1 MDSNFI
7 KWCSDRLV
15 SLFLLYA
22 SGVFRWQF
30 VHHLE
35 NLAYDLRINFT
46 LKKGTD
52 DRIVIIDIDEKSL
65 AEHGRWPWPRDRIA
79 HLIDLLF
86 DYYGIGILGMD
97 VVWAE
102 PDESSGL
109 GILESL
115 AGHQL
120 SENME
125 YLTVLEQIRPNL
137 QRDRIFAESLRNP
150 NHPTVLG
157 FYFDTEIDK
166 AAGNISGQLPKPIFN
181 KNYFRGKAVSF
192 IEAGGYGANLP
203 DIQDAATDAGHF
215 NPDPDIDGIV
225 RRVPMLIEYDGE
237 QYASLSLAIS
247 RLIFDNAKIEP
258 RFAEGFGVVK
268 SYHGL
273 EWLGIADRVIPVDEH
288 ARALVPYRGPKGSFN
303 YIPVTEIFNKTAD
316 KNKLKGTIALL
327 GTSAPGLLDL
337 RAAPMQAN
345 YPGVE
350 IHANMIAGIID
361 RNIKENPAWKVGAE
375 FVTLLLIGLTMGLL
389 LPLLSPLLATGLTVL
404 LTLLTIFFNLYM
416 WQQANLVLP
425 ISASILLIFGLY
437 ILNMSYGY
445 FIESRGKRQL
455 AGLFGQYIPSEL
467 VDEMSDNPASFS
479 LEGSSRE
486 MTVFFSDIRDFTTV
500 SESLEPGELQRLI
513 KEFLTPITRIIHS
526 HRGTIDKYMGDAVM
540 AFWGAPIRDPD
551 HARNALIAG
560 LEIIK
565 SLDDLSTSFEAKGW
579 PRLRLGIGINSGIM
593 SVGDMGSEFRRSY
606 TVMGDAVNLGSRLE
620 GLTKQ
625 YGVQI
630 IVSEF
635 TKNSVQ
641 DFAYRELDK
650 VRVKGKDKPVTIFEP
665 IGAKID
671 LDKDEKSELDLYT
684 QTLKYYREQ
693 NWDLAEMQFI
703 NLQKQTPSRILYQ
716 TYLARIAY
724 FRKNPPGEKWD
735 GVFTFKTK

>member
-1 MDSNFI
+1 
-7 KWCSDRLV
+7 
-15 SLFLLYA
+15 LFLLYA

-30 VHHLE
+30 VQHLE

-46 LKKGTD
+46 LKKGVD

-65 AEHGRWPWPRDRIA
+65 AKEGRWPWPRDRIA

-86 DYYGIGILGMD
+86 DHYEIGILGMD

-109 GILESL
+109 DVLEAL
-115 AGHQL
+115 ANSEL
-120 SENME
+120 SENSE
-125 YLTVLEQIRPNL
+125 FKQTLEKIRPGL
-137 QRDRIFAESLRNP
+137 QRDRIFADSLRNP

-157 FYFDTEIDK
+157 YYFDTEVQK
-166 AAGNISGQLPKPIFN
+166 SAGNISGQLPQPIFE
-181 KNYFRGKAVSF
+181 KNFFRGKAVSF

-203 DIQDAATDAGHF
+203 EIQDAAIDAGHF

-225 RRVPMLIEYDGE
+225 RRVPMLIDYEGA
-237 QYASLSLAIS
+237 QYASLSLAIA
-247 RLIFDNAKIEP
+247 RQIFDNAEIEP
-258 RFAEGFGVVK
+258 RFAEGFGVVR

-273 EWLGIADRVIPVDEH
+273 EWLAVSDRLIPVDEH
-288 ARALVPYRGPKGSFN
+288 ARALVPYRGPKGSFK
-303 YIPVTEIFNKTAD
+303 YVPVTDIYD
-316 KNKLKGTIALL
+316 KSVDKDELKGTIALL

-375 FVTLLLIGLTMGLL
+375 FVTMLFIGLAMGLL
-389 LPLLSPLLATGLTVL
+389 LPLLSPLLATGLTIL
-404 LTLLTIFFNLYM
+404 LTALTFFFNLYM

-425 ISASILLIFGLY
+425 ISASILLIISLY

-445 FIESRGKRQL
+445 FVESRGKRQL

-467 VDEMSDNPASFS
+467 VDEMSHDPENFS

-500 SESLEPGELQRLI
+500 SESLEPNELQQLI
-513 KEFLTPITRIIHS
+513 KEFLTPITRIIHR

-540 AFWGAPIRDPD
+540 AFWGAPIRDPE

-565 SLDDLSTSFEAKGW
+565 SLDELSNTFEAKGW
-579 PRLRLGIGINSGIM
+579 PRLRLGIGINTGIM

-635 TKNSVQ
+635 TKKSVQ

-665 IGAKID
+665 IGPKKE
-671 LDKDEKSELDLYT
+671 LDKDEKSELDVYI
-684 QTLKYYREQ
+684 QALKYYREQ

-703 NLQKQTPSRILYQ
+703 NLQKQSPSRILYQ
-716 TYLARIAY
+716 TYLARIVY
-724 FRKNPPGEKWD
+724 FRKNPPGDKWD